1 MRQIYRR
8 TENAEDWRALL
19 AKPETQWRDG
29 FSAKLT
35 AERWEGIEGLPP
47 EIADLLGT
55 DPVLQLALVEHKVPL
70 PGGNTDSQCDVF
82 ALARA
87 DGRDIAMA
95 VEAKVNE
102 PFGPTLA
109 EWLSPETP
117 GKLTRLSA
125 ICSLLGLPDP
135 QESPLDPLLRY
146 QLFHRTAAA
155 IVEAH
160 RFHRPVAAMIVQSF
174 APDHRWYEDFS
185 AFCALMG
192 VNPVP
197 GQSAECELP
206 CGTRLILGWAS
217 SPVNPPKVLGLPPEP
232 KGRASR

>member
-82 ALARA
+82 VLARA

-117 GKLTRLSA
+117 GKLTRLST
-125 ICSLLGLPDP
+125 ICALLGLPDP
-135 QESPLDPLLRY
+135 QESPLNPLLRY

-160 RFHRPVAAMIVQSF
+160 RFYRPVAAMIVQSF
-174 APDHRWYEDFS
+174 APDHRWYEDFAS
-185 AFCALMG
+185 FCTLMG

-197 GQSAECELP
+197 GSSAESELP
-206 CGTRLILGWAS
+206 CGTRLILGWAT
-217 SPVNPPKVLGLPPEP
+217 SPVNPSNVSGVPPQP